1 MARRG
6 ARIMT
11 CASFDFIF
19 RLILTMRTTESVRVN
34 ALLISSDVT
43 VMGPPD
49 GTSGAAF
56 PDLTHG
62 CCLQSSS

>member
-1 MARRG
+1 MAEQG
-6 ARIMT
+6 DRIIT
-11 CASFDFIF
+11 CASFDFIL

-43 VMGPPD
+43 VMGPPE
-49 GTSGAAF
+49 GASGAAL